1 MQPWNSPHSE
11 SLFIG
16 YKDGTMAQ
24 WSIRLKK
31 LTKDYGKVTGDYI
44 TTMRT
49 TPHKK
54 LLILGDN
61 SFN

>member
-1 MQPWNSPHSE
+1 MEPWNSPHTD

-16 YKDGTMAQ
+16 YKDGTVAQ
-24 WSIRLKK
+24 WSIRQKK
-31 LTKDYGKVTGDYI
+31 LTKDYGKVTGDHI

-49 TPHKK
+49 TPDKK
-54 LLILGDN
+54 HLILGDN